1 MMEWERAVF
10 NTGPGIMQL
19 PALNSSHGDCDFYC
33 LDYFDIWKGVFK
45 CLFSSLQ
52 LKCCGVKNYTDFSG
66 SSFERV
72 TGHTYPRCC
81 CKSPGTVDCDGHNV
95 SADVIHQE
103 VTGDF
108 EESAC
113 NAGDLGSIPESGRS
127 PGGGHGNPL
136 QYSRLENPMDRGAW
150 WAALHG
156 IASRTPLINWAPTQ
170 HRHHLGRP
178 WGPETFFLATPRG

>member
-1 MMEWERAVF
+1 M
-10 NTGPGIMQL
+10 
-19 PALNSSHGDCDFYC
+19 
-33 LDYFDIWKGVFK
+33 
-45 CLFSSLQ
+45 
-52 LKCCGVKNYTDFSG
+52 KNYTDFSG

-113 NAGDLGSIPESGRS
+113 NAGDLGSIPESGRF
-127 PGGGHGNPL
+127 PGEGNGYSL
-136 QYSRLENPMDRGAW
+136 QYSCLDRILAPLDRGARQ
-150 WAALHG
+150 AMVYEFTKNQTRL
-156 IASRTPLINWAPTQ
+156 SD
-170 HRHHLGRP
+170 
-178 WGPETFFLATPRG
+178 